1 MGDFIKGLFEITVDS
16 INLTFFTCRLLD
28 NFFSSHD
35 LLSESNV
42 TFVSALFHQLKSTL
56 ILLPVK
62 RLHSF
67 RSWFTP
73 KLSDFQRRSWT
84 MPMSQ
89 NVNGWWCSLRVP
101 SMSNV
106 GRDAGASA
114 ALLFPV
120 GLAYYV
126 CAQEA
131 SNVWVSFIFS
141 FLFLC
146 ASRFADDSRTVVKT
160 VSKQNARPYTGSS
173 GASNHSTTGQIT

>member
-16 INLTFFTCRLLD
+16 INLTSFFTCRLLD

-131 SNVWVSFIFS
+131 SNVWVSYPPF
-141 FLFLC
+141 
-146 ASRFADDSRTVVKT
+146 ASIAKGEVFVFG
-160 VSKQNARPYTGSS
+160 RPLGQAIATGNPSVCLS
-173 GASNHSTTGQIT
+173 VTLVYCGQTA